1 MKLFNCPDCS
11 DYIQSC
17 EGCVR
22 YTNSDKYVSNDPT
35 KAITQTEWEEML
47 RKYRDSSISTE
58 TIRLFP
64 MQPSDAYYNDSCRH
78 CSNNPING
86 GSGIC
91 HCILGQPKIT

>member
-11 DYIQSC
+11 NYIQSC
-17 EGCVR
+17 EGCIR
-22 YTNSDKYVSNDPT
+22 YINSDKYIKNTDVNTYQPSLQELLDKLESSDPNGT
-35 KAITQTEWEEML
+35 FTL
-47 RKYRDSSISTE
+47 RN
-58 TIRLFP
+58 FP
-64 MQPSDAYYNDSCRH
+64 MQPSDAYYNDSCRY